1 MGLYVDIKKRFE
13 GFDLKI
19 KFKAGDNI
27 IGLLG
32 ASGSGKSMTLKCIS
46 GLVTPDQGKI
56 ILNKKVLFDSEKK
69 INVPIRKRKV
79 GFLFQ
84 NYALFP
90 NMTVLQN
97 ISFALDNIPRE
108 KRQKIVE
115 EKIKMMRLE
124 GLEERFPSQLS
135 GGQQQRVAIA
145 RALAVDPEILLLD
158 EPFSAL
164 DSHLRSRMEQ
174 QIVEIL
180 YHYEGT
186 AVFVSHNRDE
196 IYHICNSIAV
206 IDNGNID
213 AYGYRDYIFSK
224 PPTMAAA
231 QLTGCKN
238 ISKIDILDENT
249 VKAVDWGCT
258 IKVKDKIEGSP
269 DYIGIRAH
277 YVDIVNYDNDSNI
290 FKCFVDSTV
299 EGPFTVMIHLNIV
312 VDRPYEKTKNLQC
325 EVQKEIWNRLKNVKQ
340 PWNVYINPDKIFLI
354 K

>member
-1 MGLYVDIKKRFE
+1 MGLYVDIKKDFM
-13 GFDLKI
+13 GFNLRI
-19 KFKAGDNI
+19 KFEVEDNI

-56 ILNKKVLFDSEKK
+56 ILNKRILFDSENK
-69 INVPIRKRKV
+69 INVSIKKRKV

-97 ISFALDNIPRE
+97 IGFALNNISKE
-108 KRQKIVE
+108 ERQKIVE
-115 EKIKMMRLE
+115 KRIKMMHLE
-124 GLEERFPSQLS
+124 GLEKRFPSQLS

-145 RALAVDPEILLLD
+145 RALAIDPEILLLD

-164 DSHLRSRMEQ
+164 DSHLRSKMEQ
-174 QIVEIL
+174 QIVDIL
-180 YHYEGT
+180 AHYSGT

-196 IYHICNSIAV
+196 IYRICNSIAV

-213 AYGYRDYIFSK
+213 AYGNRDYIFSK

-249 VKAVDWGCT
+249 VEAVDWGCT
-258 IKVKDKIEGSP
+258 IKFKYKIKGIP
-269 DYIGIRAH
+269 KYLGIRAH
-277 YVDIVNYDNDSNI
+277 YVDIVNYNSDNNI
-290 FKCFVDSTV
+290 FKCCVDSIV
-299 EGPFTVMIHLNIV
+299 ESPFTVMIYLNII
-312 VDRPYEKTKNLQC
+312 DDKPYKGTKHLRC
-325 EVQKEIWNRLKNVKQ
+325 EVEKKVWNKLKNVKQ
-340 PWNVYINPDKIFLI
+340 PWNVYINPDKVFFM